1 MHFCIIMHKKS
12 LWETDWIRC
21 FLMFF
26 ITQIWTKLKTDRR
39 DISDVTKLYTTR
51 DDCFSECNGHTPLNN
66 QRTLSPQNSVKSY
79 QALSPKN
86 SIKSEKGMSR
96 QNSLS
101 SHGCS
106 RQNSFSLSRQNSLSL
121 SRQNSLNSQSQ
132 NSVGSGG
139 TGKQNNLMGST
150 EVNASSTDEK
160 KVDAMAIAAG
170 TEEEDNKVSYLIE

>member
-1 MHFCIIMHKKS
+1 MNRIEDTH
-12 LWETDWIRC
+12 
-21 FLMFF
+21 
-26 ITQIWTKLKTDRR
+26 TDRR
-39 DISDVTKLYTTR
+39 DVNDVTKLYTTR

-66 QRTLSPQNSVKSY
+66 QRTLSPQNSIKSY

-86 SIKSEKGMSR
+86 SIKSEKSMSR

-106 RQNSFSLSRQNSLSL
+106 RQNSFSL

-160 KVDAMAIAAG
+160 KVDAMATTTG
-170 TEEEDNKVSYLIE
+170 TEEDDNKVSYLIE